1 MARDDDQQREGIALD
16 DGTWVDV
23 GQDGKWRPSAAERAR
38 AGAILG
44 VFFAVL
50 LVVALVLSTDDG
62 RPERRTA
69 AQTATTTTTEADATT
84 TTTAPPDPSSIDG
97 EPASPNCADD
107 DRDAAPLRERD
118 ETAVLVLNGTSRTG
132 HAGDITERLERLGY
146 DTTVPDNADRLEV
159 TSAAYLPGYCAEAE
173 RAAWELGLPGATI
186 EAVPD
191 DLPVALGRAVLV
203 LTMGRDS
210 L

>member
-1 MARDDDQQREGIALD
+1 MARDDDQQREGIVLD

-23 GQDGKWRPSAAERAR
+23 GHDGKWRPSAAERAR

-44 VFFAVL
+44 VFIAVL

-69 AQTATTTTTEADATT
+69 GELATTTTTEAAATT

-97 EPASPNCADD
+97 EPASPNCVGD
-107 DRDAAPLRERD
+107 DRDAAPLRDRD
-118 ETAVLVLNGTSRTG
+118 ETAVLVLNGTGRTG
-132 HAGDITERLERLGY
+132 HAGDITEQLEALGY
-146 DTTVPDNADRLEV
+146 ATTVPDNADRLEV
-159 TSAAYLPGYCAEAE
+159 TSAAHLPGYCAEAE

-186 EAVPD
+186 EPVPD

>member
-1 MARDDDQQREGIALD
+1 VARNDDQQREGIVLD

-23 GQDGKWRPSAAERAR
+23 GPDGKWRPSAAERAR
-38 AGAILG
+38 AAVILG
-44 VFFAVL
+44 VLFAVL
-50 LVVALVLSTDDG
+50 LVVALALSTDDG

-69 AQTATTTTTEADATT
+69 GELAATTTTEQVATT

-97 EPASPNCADD
+97 EPASPNCVGD
-107 DRDAAPLRERD
+107 DRGAAPLRDRD
-118 ETAVLVLNGTSRTG
+118 ETAVLVLNGTSRSG
-132 HAGDITERLERLGY
+132 HAADITERLEGLGY
-146 DTTVPDNADRLEV
+146 ATTVPDNADRREV
-159 TSAAYLPGYCAEAE
+159 TSAGYLPGYCAEAE
-173 RAAWELGLPGATI
+173 RVAWELGLPGATV
-186 EAVPD
+186 EPAPD